1 MRQPAL
7 ATMAGLIFLGISAGA
22 QSAPAPHVTSLGP
35 GGTMTP
41 AAAAASSTSPAASYA
56 APALSAQPQSQGG
69 LRLPAGTPIAVRL
82 ETPLSSDS
90 VKAGGSFA
98 ARVMRSVWLGKTE
111 AIPAGSI
118 LEGHVLRV
126 RDRSP
131 LEGDSELMLS
141 PDYLRIP
148 GAGVYI
154 ISASL
159 DSRTVPTGEK
169 INSEGVIRQGRG
181 FRARDARR
189 TGLSSVAGVVA
200 GAAVAGGEGA
210 LLGAGVGAVAAGGW
224 YLLHHRH
231 LALGIGTPL
240 VVRLARPVE
249 LHPQS

>member
-1 MRQPAL
+1 MRNPVMYA
-7 ATMAGLIFLGISAGA
+7 MAGFIFLGISAGA
-22 QSAPAPHVTSLGP
+22 QSAPAPQVSNLSPTGAV
-35 GGTMTP
+35 
-41 AAAAASSTSPAASYA
+41 AAAAPGVPAASA
-56 APALSAQPQSQGG
+56 ASPSTPALQTSSASRGG

-82 ETPLSSDS
+82 ETPLSTGS

-98 ARVMRSVWLGKTE
+98 ARVMKSVWLGRTE

-148 GAGVYI
+148 GAGSYI
-154 ISASL
+154 ISAGL
-159 DSRTVPTGEK
+159 DPRTVPTGEK
-169 INSEGVIRQGRG
+169 ISSEGVIRQGRG

-189 TGLSSVAGVVA
+189 TGLSSLAGVVA

-210 LLGAGVGAVAAGGW
+210 LFGAGVGAVAAGGW

-231 LALGIGTPL
+231 LALGIGTPM

>member
-1 MRQPAL
+1 MRKPVLCSL
-7 ATMAGLIFLGISAGA
+7 AGFILLGISAGA
-22 QSAPAPHVTSLGP
+22 QSAPAPQVSNLGP
-35 GGTMTP
+35 GGAPAPAVSSSSSLTP
-41 AAAAASSTSPAASYA
+41 ASVSGLQSPSSAR
-56 APALSAQPQSQGG
+56 GG
-69 LRLPAGTPIAVRL
+69 LHLPAGTPIAVRL

-98 ARVMRSVWLGKTE
+98 ARVMRSVWLGHTE

-148 GAGVYI
+148 GAGSYI
-154 ISASL
+154 ISADL
-159 DSRTVPTGEK
+159 DSRTVPPGEK

-189 TGLSSVAGVVA
+189 TGLSSLAGVVA
-200 GAAVAGGEGA
+200 GAAIAGGEGA

-249 LHPQS
+249 LQPQS